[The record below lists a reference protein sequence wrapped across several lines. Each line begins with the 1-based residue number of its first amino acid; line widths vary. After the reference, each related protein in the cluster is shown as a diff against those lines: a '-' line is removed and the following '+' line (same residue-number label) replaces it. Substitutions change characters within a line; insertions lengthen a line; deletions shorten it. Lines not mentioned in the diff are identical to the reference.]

1 MLNKQFILD
10 TLGSSSFER
19 LLTLESIKSSIFI
32 YIKPFVA
39 SIGTML
45 NMVVFLLSIAIYTK
59 TKKKNH
65 KPAFLY
71 IGVLAFFDMV
81 MGATSITDFEND
93 ATHNILVK
101 LNCRPYFK

>member
-1 MLNKQFILD
+1 MLNKQFILN

-19 LLTLESIKSSIFI
+19 LLTLESIKSSIFV
-32 YIKPFVA
+32 YIKPFVT
-39 SIGTML
+39 SIGSML
-45 NMVVFLLSIAIYTK
+45 DMVVFLLSIAIHTK
-59 TKKKNH
+59 NKKKNH

-71 IGVLAFFDMV
+71 IGLLAFFDMV
-81 MGATSITDFEND
+81 MGATTITDFEND